1 MPWRALCVSAIA
13 REGACRHALR
23 LLDCLAAVFSRG
35 ADNSRRVVAQHF
47 DIPRVNL
54 LRQGF
59 LCYILAGF
67 GMDSS
72 FLSPTLLCS

>member
-1 MPWRALCVSAIA
+1 MPWRALCVSGIA
-13 REGACRHALR
+13 RKGACRRALR
-23 LLDCLAAVFSRG
+23 LLNCLAAAFFRG
-35 ADNSRRVVAQHF
+35 ADNSRRGVAQHF

>member
-1 MPWRALCVSAIA
+1 MTTAKAARKPHAAGLCALFSGVKTAF
-13 REGACRHALR
+13 
-23 LLDCLAAVFSRG
+23 FSR
-35 ADNSRRVVAQHF
+35 ADNSRRGVAQHF